1 MKISKIVVA
10 SLFIV
15 TVVFCGLAFAQ
26 QKPAA
31 GAAPRQEYLGVMDI
45 QLKPGMSLEWENY
58 LKKDLL
64 PAMKK
69 SGMNQITTMKTNEL
83 GIDDYYTMFW
93 PMAGLAELDG
103 PNPLEKALGPDGLVV
118 LLSNVQRCVA
128 GSRNYILRILPNHG
142 IAPKP
147 GYVYKMAVVATA
159 IVAPGRT
166 EEFENN
172 AKAML
177 GVFAKTNAKAVHMT
191 NVGLGGNPN
200 EYRTLVAFDSFTDLQ
215 NFLPAYWKAMSEAK
229 LSPATGIVLHMNMQ
243 AWEDVPELSIE

>member
-1 MKISKIVVA
+1 MKISKIVV
-10 SLFIV
+10 SLMFI
-15 TVVFCGLAFAQ
+15 LAVAFGSLVFAQ
-26 QKPAA
+26 QKTPT
-31 GAAPRQEYLGVMDI
+31 GAATEQQYYGVMDI
-45 QLKPGMSLEWENY
+45 QVKPGMSLEWENY

-64 PAMKK
+64 PALKKAGMK
-69 SGMNQITTMKTNEL
+69 QITTMTTNEL
-83 GIDDYYTMFW
+83 GVGDLYTTFW

-103 PNPLEKALGPDGLVV
+103 PGPFEKALGPDGLVV
-118 LLSNVQRCVA
+118 LLANVQRCVA
-128 GSRNYILRILPNHG
+128 SSRNYILRILPNQG

-159 IVAPGRT
+159 TVAPGRN

-177 GVFAKTNAKAVHMT
+177 GVLAKTNAKAVHMT

-215 NFLPAYWKAMSEAK
+215 NFLPAYMKAMSEAK
-229 LSPATGIVLHMNMQ
+229 LSPMTGIVLHMNMQ
-243 AWEDVPELSIE
+243 AWKGVPELGIE